1 MRAKAFSPGHITGFF
16 EICRKEDL
24 LSTGSRGAG
33 MCLTLG
39 ATSDVEIVDSDR
51 QDFKLFIDGKRSEAE
66 VTRGVL
72 RHLIGEDKKR
82 VEVRTALQLPQSQ
95 GFGMSAAGA
104 LSAALATADILGL
117 ERQRAFEAAHMAEIE
132 CGCGLGD
139 VSAIHRGGIT
149 IRDKPGLPPIGKV
162 HRLDG
167 SPDMVL
173 AVVGELLLT
182 KSVLS
187 DPVKARAINAH
198 GSKRVDELLRTPTL
212 ERLMTLSLS
221 FCMESG
227 LASDEVV
234 DAIEAA
240 SGHGMASMSMLGN
253 SVFAVGK
260 TDQLKEAL
268 SEFGQVFTCK
278 VDTQGPSML

>member
-1 MRAKAFSPGHITGFF
+1 MRARAFCPGHITGFF

-33 MCLTLG
+33 MCLALG
-39 ATSDVEIVDSDR
+39 ATSDVEIADSDR
-51 QDFKLFIDGKRSEAE
+51 QDFRVFIDGERTRAE
-66 VTRGVL
+66 VTQAAL
-72 RHLIGEDKKR
+72 RHLIDKDKKK
-82 VEVRTALQLPQSQ
+82 VEVRTVLQLPQSQ
-95 GFGMSAAGA
+95 GFGMSAAGS
-104 LSAALATADILGL
+104 LSAALATAHILGL
-117 ERQRAFEAAHMAEIE
+117 GRQRAFEAAHMAEIE

-149 IRDKPGLPPIGKV
+149 IREKPGLPPTGKI
-162 HRLDG
+162 HRIDG

-173 AVVGELLLT
+173 AVVGERLLT

-187 DPVKARAINAH
+187 DPVKARAINVH

-212 ERLMTLSLS
+212 ERLMALSLS
-221 FCMESG
+221 FCVESG

-234 DAIEAA
+234 EAIEAA

-260 TDQLKEAL
+260 TAQLKDAL

-278 VDTQGPSML
+278 VDTQGPKML

>member
-1 MRAKAFSPGHITGFF
+1 MRARAFCPGHVTGFF
-16 EICRKEDL
+16 EICKEKDL

-39 ATSDVEIVDSDR
+39 ATSEVDIADSDR
-51 QDFKLFIDGKRSEAE
+51 QDFRVFIDGERSEAE
-66 VTRGVL
+66 VTRAVL
-72 RHLIGEDKKR
+72 RHLIGKDKKK
-82 VEVRTALQLPQSQ
+82 VTVRTVLQLPQSQ

-104 LSAALATADILGL
+104 LSAALATAHILGL

-132 CGCGLGD
+132 CGGGLGD

-149 IRDKPGLPPIGKV
+149 IREKPGLPPIGKV
-162 HRLDG
+162 HRIDG

-198 GSKRVDELLRTPTL
+198 GSKRVDELIQTPTL
-212 ERLMTLSLS
+212 ERLMTLSHS
-221 FCMESG
+221 FCVESG
-227 LASDEVV
+227 LASDEVIE
-234 DAIEAA
+234 AIEAT

-253 SVFAVGK
+253 SVFAVGR
-260 TDQLKEAL
+260 TEQLKDAL

-278 VDTQGPSML
+278 VDTQGPKML

>member
-1 MRAKAFSPGHITGFF
+1 MRARAFCPGHITGFF

-33 MCLTLG
+33 MCLALG
-39 ATSDVEIVDSDR
+39 ATSEVEIADSDR
-51 QDFKLFIDGKRSEAE
+51 QDFRVFIDGERNRAE
-66 VTRGVL
+66 VTRAVL
-72 RHLIGEDKKR
+72 RHLIDKDKKK
-82 VEVRTALQLPQSQ
+82 VEVRTVLQLPQSQ
-95 GFGMSAAGA
+95 GFGMSAAGS
-104 LSAALATADILGL
+104 LSAALATAHILGL

-149 IRDKPGLPPIGKV
+149 IREKPGLPPIGKV
-162 HRLDG
+162 HRIDG

-173 AVVGELLLT
+173 AVVGERLLT

-234 DAIEAA
+234 EAIEAA

-260 TDQLKEAL
+260 TDQLKDAL

-278 VDTQGPSML
+278 VDTQGPKML